1 MREEEQMVTRLIL
14 TSGTCPDRVLGN
26 FVTRKQLGD
35 FSPSFS
41 PLTRTCLQRGGEQTL
56 LCRSLLPTASNT
68 GMARSRQRGELCP
81 RVALS
86 STLLY
91 QEASRQTESLR
102 TDVQSF
108 FPSHCCDNR
117 HAEKMRVGEGETD
130 DHGVATDDH
139 GVALSST
146 FP

>member
-1 MREEEQMVTRLIL
+1 MSLSPPHCFKHRHGEKQTEGVNF
-14 TSGTCPDRVLGN
+14 VLG
-26 FVTRKQLGD
+26 
-35 FSPSFS
+35 
-41 PLTRTCLQRGGEQTL
+41 
-56 LCRSLLPTASNT
+56 
-68 GMARSRQRGELCP
+68 
-81 RVALS
+81 VALS

-91 QEASRQTESLR
+91 QEASRQTESPR
-102 TDVQSF
+102 ADVQSF

-146 FP
+146 FPKLFFGVPK